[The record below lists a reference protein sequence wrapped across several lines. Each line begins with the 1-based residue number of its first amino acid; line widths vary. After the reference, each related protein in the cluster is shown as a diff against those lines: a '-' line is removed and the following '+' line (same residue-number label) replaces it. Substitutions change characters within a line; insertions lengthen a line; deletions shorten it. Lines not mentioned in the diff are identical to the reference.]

1 MRRRWRAW
9 CMDNTVLPLVLLI
22 SGNNTTDPQPAC
34 HAPPPPDETTLLQ
47 PMLSW
52 LEDHWFA
59 LLLVTLAI
67 VASLGL
73 YLAVHHRRWRRTLD
87 AQLERGVLTEEE
99 HRRLR

>member
-1 MRRRWRAW
+1 MRQRWRAW
-9 CMDNTVLPLVLLI
+9 CMDNAVLPFFLLVF
-22 SGNNTTDPQPAC
+22 GNNTTDPRPEC
-34 HAPPPPDETTLLQ
+34 HAPPRDPEITVLQ

-52 LEDHWFA
+52 LEDHWVA
-59 LLLVTLAI
+59 MLLVTVAI
-67 VASLGL
+67 ISSLGI